1 MEHERMRFRT
11 MNIRQLNTRL
21 ERIRHT
27 EKLEKFIVV
36 AREYAVMQPMR
47 SDIDRAYL
55 NLANRAEEKLAEL
68 TGAELNPNRV
78 IPSNIIGRV
87 TSTVPPELLLQSV
100 SLKNIVIDNRN
111 VQTNNPITP
120 KNNGVRKIRFM
131 KGE

>member
-47 SDIDRAYL
+47 IDIDRAYL

>member
-1 MEHERMRFRT
+1 

-47 SDIDRAYL
+47 IDIDRAYL